1 MIGHGIEKKEVH
13 NKQGGENYLGSGKQ
27 FNYVTK

>member
-13 NKQGGENYLGSGKQ
+13 NKRGGENYLGGAKQ
-27 FNYVTK
+27 FNCVMK